1 MNHESLDPLP
11 HAIIAEKSTLCA
23 MFHAP
28 SIIARASA
36 EGIDRTAYHIPAHRE
51 ILAHLVRSRD
61 AGNITAGGEI
71 DLSLFVQ
78 SAQMAGILDR
88 MGGPSAIAEIFNYVP
103 NAGGWSAWVE
113 MLRECKARRIAVEA
127 SESLLTANDSQEA
140 IERATT
146 ALEAMKRAVTHRS
159 RALSASQAADDFIR
173 RYIASAE
180 AGEIPG
186 QTTGIHEI
194 DEVTG
199 GMRAGELWTVGG
211 KSSSG
216 KSVLMYQV
224 ASGFVASGKPVA
236 IFSLELMPHEI
247 VGRMI
252 CLSARVRYDAI
263 TMPKGASK
271 NEIQRIQNAVMQ
283 MKDSRVWIDGSAGQT
298 LDTIAAEAERIRD
311 IEGGLDLIVV
321 DYLQIVTG
329 QRSRGESREQEIA
342 RISGGLK
349 QLAKKMEC
357 PVITGS
363 QLNESG
369 QTRESRAIEQDSDAL
384 LMIEDSGII
393 MRKVRNG
400 ERGIA
405 VRLVLDGSEQ
415 RFRRFV
421 SEK

>member
-1 MNHESLDPLP
+1 MQHDTLDPLP

-51 ILAHLVRSRD
+51 ILAHLARSRD

-186 QTTGIHEI
+186 QTS
-194 DEVTG
+194 
-199 GMRAGELWTVGG
+199 G